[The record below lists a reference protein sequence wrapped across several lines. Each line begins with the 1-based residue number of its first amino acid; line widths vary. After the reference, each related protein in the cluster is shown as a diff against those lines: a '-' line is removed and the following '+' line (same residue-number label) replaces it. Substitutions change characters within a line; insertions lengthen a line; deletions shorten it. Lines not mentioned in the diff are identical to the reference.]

1 MLPKRKRLQDELERL
16 QQKYALLSQKLA
28 GLERE
33 RILESRSNEILRLD
47 HEIESTRAMRDA
59 VDVEIDT
66 VEEKQHNLD
75 TAPVPPTISSKPAR
89 RKSPPK
95 STMRGAQAA
104 ANRELGNPYEPW
116 KPLVPPRFIGRE
128 KECRVILNAIME
140 RRSISLVADF
150 YLGKSSLLQTIALEA
165 ENVGQKVVSL
175 SGLNG
180 YSHCLS
186 AFVEEITGRPAEDE
200 PDCAADRLDAWI
212 RQHTRYDL
220 VPLLLMDDADHC
232 FGHFPMRFFERLRGM
247 LGRISIIFASHREL
261 DLVQQE
267 AQRTSTLQNSLQIM
281 RLGLLDE
288 LAAEKL
294 VLTGSAILNQKQLQ
308 LMREWSGR
316 HPFYLQL
323 LGMNLV
329 RAAQNGDSDETALD
343 TFYSEATP
351 KLRDQWKALDE
362 RECSTLREI
371 ASGKTVSQRDLR
383 PVRIRGLITEK
394 GRLFGRI
401 LQEWLEQKT

>member
-1 MLPKRKRLQDELERL
+1 MLPKRKRLQEELERL
-16 QQKYALLSQKLA
+16 QQKYALLSEKLTA
-28 GLERE
+28 LEKD
-33 RILESRSNEILRLD
+33 RIVETRSNEALRLD

-59 VDVEIDT
+59 VELEMDM
-66 VEEKQHNLD
+66 VEEKQRDLD
-75 TAPVPPTISSKPAR
+75 TAPIPPARSSKPAR
-89 RKSPPK
+89 RKAPPK
-95 STMRGAQAA
+95 PGGSVAVATANAA
-104 ANRELGNPYEPW
+104 LENPYEPR

-128 KECRVILNAIME
+128 KECRLILKSIME

-165 ENVGQKVVSL
+165 EKIGQKVVSL

-186 AFVEEITGRPAEDE
+186 AFIQEITGRPAEDE
-200 PDCAADRLDAWI
+200 PDCAADRLDAWLS
-212 RQHTRYDL
+212 QHTRYDL
-220 VPLLLMDDADHC
+220 VPLLLMDDADQC
-232 FGHFPMRFFERLRGM
+232 FGSFPMRFFERLRGM
-247 LGRISIIFASHREL
+247 LGRTSIIFASHREL

-267 AQRTSTLQNSLQIM
+267 VQRTSTLQNSLQIM

-294 VLTGSAILNQKQLQ
+294 VLAGSAALNEKQLQ
-308 LMREWSGR
+308 LMREWGGR

-323 LGMNLV
+323 LGMNLI
-329 RAAQNGDSDETALD
+329 RAVENGDSDESALD
-343 TFYSEATP
+343 TFYTEATP
-351 KLRDQWKALDE
+351 KFRHQWQYLDE
-362 RECSTLREI
+362 RERAALQGIANGNTL
-371 ASGKTVSQRDLR
+371 SQRDLR
-383 PVRIRGLITEK
+383 PLRVRGLITEK